1 MNKEEIL
8 SKARKENKGVDEVER
23 TNSLAA
29 ANLSFAVGIVICIL
43 MYWIDDLVWKTS
55 VIAKS
60 CLLVHLCMCAA
71 YEWFRAI
78 KGKNKSSWILA
89 SITTAGALYM
99 VYSLCH
105 YLHLVEMY
113 G

>member
-8 SKARKENKGVDEVER
+8 SKARKENKGMDEAER
-23 TNSLAA
+23 ANSQAA
-29 ANLSFAVGIVICIL
+29 ARFSFVVGIVICIL
-43 MYWIDDLVWKTS
+43 MYWIDDLFLKTR

-60 CLLVHLCMCAA
+60 CLLIHLCMDAA

-78 KGKNKSSWILA
+78 KERSKGAWILA
-89 SITTAGALYM
+89 SITTALALYM